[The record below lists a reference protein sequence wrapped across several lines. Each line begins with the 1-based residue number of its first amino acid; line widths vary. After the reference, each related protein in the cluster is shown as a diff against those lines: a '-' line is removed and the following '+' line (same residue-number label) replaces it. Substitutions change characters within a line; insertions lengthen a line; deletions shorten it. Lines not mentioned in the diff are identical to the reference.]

1 MPMQQ
6 ETSTWYAVYTKA
18 RWEKKV
24 ADLLSRRR
32 VENFCPLNRIV
43 RQWADRKKTI
53 YEPLFSSYVFVHATE
68 AEHLV
73 IKQTEGI
80 INFVYWLGRPAVIKD
95 EEIKAIGEFLED
107 YENIKLE
114 KINVNITDKVR
125 IIHGPLANREGNVLE
140 VKRNTVRL
148 SLPSLGYDMIAE
160 VSKSRIEV
168 LDLAHLPYATSATM
182 YNAKVG

>member
-1 MPMQQ
+1 MIS
-6 ETSTWYAVYTKA
+6 EKKWYAVYTRP

-43 RQWADRKKTI
+43 RQWADRKKII
-53 YEPLFSSYVFVHATE
+53 YEPLFSSYVFVHAAE
-68 AEHLV
+68 AEQLV
-73 IKQTEGI
+73 IKQTDGI
-80 INFVYWLGRPAVIKD
+80 LNFVYWLGKPAVIKGD
-95 EEIKAIGEFLED
+95 EIAAIGEFLED
-107 YENIKLE
+107 HENIKLE
-114 KINVNITDKVR
+114 KINVSITDKVR

-140 VKRNTVRL
+140 VKRNSVRV
-148 SLPSLGYDMIAE
+148 SLPSLGYDMVAE
-160 VSKSRIEV
+160 VNKSRIEV